1 MARFRWV
8 NLDGGVHEIPLPDAR
23 GRLWLC
29 GKHAM
34 GPGPELVLRR
44 IGVDDAH
51 VVCLVQRH
59 EIADRYPLYVRW
71 LEENHDRTW
80 TPIAD
85 LSALPFDEA
94 LLLYRSVAL
103 MVASGRNV
111 VAHCA
116 AGMGRAG
123 TLAVA
128 VSMIHGVPVDRA
140 LSEVRAARPGAGPEV
155 GAQRESINDLARWLA
170 DPTTNRSTAGAC

>member
-94 LLLYRSVAL
+94 LLLYRSVAS

-111 VAHCA
+111 VVHCA

-123 TLAVA
+123 TLGVA
-128 VSMIHGVPVDRA
+128 MCLYAGLSLDEA
-140 LSEVRAARPGAGPEV
+140 LGHVRRQRPGAGPEV
-155 GAQRESINDLARWLA
+155 GAQMEVVAALAERF
-170 DPTTNRSTAGAC
+170 SGA